1 MQHNT
6 NEFIEEVKELAERY
20 GFGVSIERDG
30 ESVGTSWKLRIGDAG
45 VEVEITGRACIVTD
59 EMGDS
64 EQFAKSQGDWKQ
76 ASLGHIET
84 LLKSASCAEKQ

>member
-6 NEFIEEVKELAERY
+6 NEFIEEVEELAERY
-20 GFGVSIERDG
+20 GFVASLKRDG
-30 ESVGTSWKLRIGDAG
+30 ESVGTSWRLRIANT
-45 VEVEITGRACIVTD
+45 EVEITAGACIVTA
-59 EMGDS
+59 EMGCS
-64 EQFAKSQGDWKQ
+64 VQFAKSQGDWKQ